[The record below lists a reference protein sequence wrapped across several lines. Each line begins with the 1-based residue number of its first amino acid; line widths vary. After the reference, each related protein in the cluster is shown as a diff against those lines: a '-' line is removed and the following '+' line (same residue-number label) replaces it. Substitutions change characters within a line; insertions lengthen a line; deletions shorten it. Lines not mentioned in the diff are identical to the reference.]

1 MFLNYMFSYF
11 LPYAILSYK
20 CILKVFAAHAKA
32 GAKRFQEYIQIE
44 RRKKFPRKRNKNNI
58 IQGRNG
64 LQRLSLLFLFLQQS
78 IIILLFLQ

>member
-44 RRKKFPRKRNKNNI
+44 RRKKMKK
-58 IQGRNG
+58 
-64 LQRLSLLFLFLQQS
+64 LLTLMLA
-78 IIILLFLQ
+78 LMMVLACCVAHA

>member
-1 MFLNYMFSYF
+1 MENYLPSDVKLLLNVSKLYVFLFSYF

-44 RRKKFPRKRNKNNI
+44 RRKKFP
-58 IQGRNG
+58 
-64 LQRLSLLFLFLQQS
+64 
-78 IIILLFLQ
+78 

>member
-20 CILKVFAAHAKA
+20 CILKVFAAYAKA

-44 RRKKFPRKRNKNNI
+44 RRKKFP
-58 IQGRNG
+58 
-64 LQRLSLLFLFLQQS
+64 
-78 IIILLFLQ
+78 

>member
-1 MFLNYMFSYF
+1 MENYLPSDIKLLLNVSKLYVFLFSYF

-44 RRKKFPRKRNKNNI
+44 RRKKFP
-58 IQGRNG
+58 
-64 LQRLSLLFLFLQQS
+64 
-78 IIILLFLQ
+78 